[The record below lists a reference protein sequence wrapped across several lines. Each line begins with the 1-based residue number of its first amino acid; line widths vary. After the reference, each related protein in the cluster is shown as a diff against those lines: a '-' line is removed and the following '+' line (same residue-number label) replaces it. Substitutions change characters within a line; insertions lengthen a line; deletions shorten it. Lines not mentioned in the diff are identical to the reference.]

1 MTATGKLHAKY
12 DAIAVSDKFT
22 KREFILMIA
31 DNPTYPQYVLF
42 QLTQD
47 KCSLLDLVES
57 GSDVAVDF
65 NLRGRSWTSPQ
76 GETKYFNT
84 LEAWRISPI
93 AGGSTVTAPQNAVI
107 PNVPIVS
114 QAPAVNLGG
123 GNDSGSDLPF

>member
-12 DAIAVSDKFT
+12 DAVGVSDKFT
-22 KREFILMIA
+22 KRDFVLMIA

-47 KCSLLDLVES
+47 KCNLLDLVEA

-93 AGGSTVTAPQNAVI
+93 ASGSTVTAPQNVAI
-107 PNVPIVS
+107 PNLPAAANV
-114 QAPAVNLGG
+114 PAVNLGG
-123 GNDSGSDLPF
+123 GDDSGGDLPF

>member
-1 MTATGKLHAKY
+1 MTVTGKLHVKY
-12 DAIAVSDKFT
+12 DTLAVSDKFT
-22 KREFILMIA
+22 KRDFVLMIS
-31 DNPTYPQYVLF
+31 DNPQYPQYVLF
-42 QLTQD
+42 QFTQE
-47 KCSLLDLVES
+47 KCSLLDLVEA
-57 GSDVAVDF
+57 GQDVAVDF

-93 AGGSTVTAPQNAVI
+93 ASSSTVTAPQNTAI

-123 GNDSGSDLPF
+123 GNDSGLDLPF

>member
-12 DAIAVSDKFT
+12 DAIVVSDKFT
-22 KREFILMIA
+22 KRDFVLMIS

-57 GSDVAVDF
+57 GQDVAVDF

-93 AGGSTVTAPQNAVI
+93 ASGGTVTAPQNTAI
-107 PNVPIVS
+107 PNLPASVN
-114 QAPAVNLGG
+114 APAVNLSNE
-123 GNDSGSDLPF
+123 NDGSDLPF